1 MIYILPVAILAQAI
15 SAQTTGA
22 RLLPFPCTRACAYGP
37 SGGSSVCS
45 ATAPC
50 RRGAPAATTPT
61 PTASLQRAGATAP
74 SAARPPKR
82 EAVPKAQRRYE
93 HRRKGRVA
101 EKAREVVPKAAEKTV
116 HARAS
121 PRAEAAHSRQQV
133 AVSKSSTTVAK
144 EALGQDSKVVQ
155 KFHHRR
161 HRRSSIRNRMALQA
175 HQGYSHLKKH
185 GQEAMQRCTPCSPST
200 TMWRHRERHTRT
212 PRKIHRA
219 QPGRR

>member
-1 MIYILPVAILAQAI
+1 M
-15 SAQTTGA
+15 
-22 RLLPFPCTRACAYGP
+22 PFPCTRACAYGP

-82 EAVPKAQRRYE
+82 EADPKAQRRYE

-185 GQEAMQRCTPCSPST
+185 GQEAMQRCTPCGTPHAYPPQDPQGIAST
-200 TMWRHRERHTRT
+200 EIKKVASAT
-212 PRKIHRA
+212 PRRLRQVPA
-219 QPGRR
+219 ERRQRPGER